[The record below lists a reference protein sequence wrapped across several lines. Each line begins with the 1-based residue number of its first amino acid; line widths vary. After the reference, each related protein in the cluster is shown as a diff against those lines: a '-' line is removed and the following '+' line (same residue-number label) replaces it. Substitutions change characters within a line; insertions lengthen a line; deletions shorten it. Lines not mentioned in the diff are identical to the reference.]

1 MIADYN
7 IGNYEVQVDDK
18 ALLAQVVYLP
28 TGKPLAKFKGETAWA
43 DARRHADDLFFTVDH
58 R

>member
-1 MIADYN
+1 
-7 IGNYEVQVDDK
+7 
-18 ALLAQVVYLP
+18 VYLP
-28 TGKPLAKFKGETAWA
+28 TGKPLAKFKGKNAWA